1 MNASLAVFAWR
12 VQSDGLETQRYISH
26 TRILQWQAVADGPA
40 WECAR
45 IEGQF
50 GTDAVGEAPD
60 YEARVQG
67 ALSLL
72 VELDQVWYPCDMPGE
87 NTHCVRSATGWDRF
101 EYQQ

>member
-1 MNASLAVFAWR
+1 MA
-12 VQSDGLETQRYISH
+12 Y
-26 TRILQWQAVADGPA
+26 TRTMQCQVVADGPV

-50 GTDAVGEAPD
+50 GADAMDEAPD

-72 VELDQVWYPCDMPGE
+72 VELDQV
-87 NTHCVRSATGWDRF
+87 
-101 EYQQ
+101 